1 MNKIILASSVFVMS
15 SLFTQPVKTVEASDQ
30 HKAKLTSGKISGKPT
45 KGRLGRASWYGP
57 KFHGKKT
64 ASGRK
69 FDMYAMTAAH
79 KTLPLL
85 SYVKVTNP
93 KSHKSVVVQITDRGP
108 YHGKRELDLSYAA
121 AKEVGIQKQGVG
133 FVEIQPL
140 SRSQA
145 ITEIRNNDS

>member
-1 MNKIILASSVFVMS
+1 MNKIILASSVFLVG
-15 SLFTQPVKTVEASDQ
+15 SLFTHPVKTVEAYEN
-30 HKAKLTSGKISGKPT
+30 HKAKLVSGKTTGKT
-45 KGRLGRASWYGP
+45 KKKPLSRASWYGP
-57 KFHGKKT
+57 GFQGKKT

-69 FDMYAMTAAH
+69 FDMHAMTAAH

-121 AKEVGIQKQGVG
+121 AKKVGIQKQGIG
-133 FVEIQPL
+133 YVEIKPI
-140 SRSQA
+140 SRA
-145 ITEIRNNDS
+145 KALAEIRSKES

>member
-1 MNKIILASSVFVMS
+1 MNKIILASSVFMMS
-15 SLFTQPVKTVEASDQ
+15 SLFTQPIKTVEASDQ
-30 HKAKLTSGKISGKPT
+30 HKAKLTSGKTAGKLT
-45 KGRLGRASWYGP
+45 KKQLGQASWYGP
-57 KFHGKKT
+57 RFHGKKT

-121 AKEVGIQKQGVG
+121 AKQVGIQKQGVG

-140 SRSQA
+140 SHSQA
-145 ITEIRNNDS
+145 IAEIRNNDS

>member
-1 MNKIILASSVFVMS
+1 MNKIILASSVFVMG
-15 SLFTQPVKTVEASDQ
+15 SLFTHPVKTVEASDQ
-30 HKAKLTSGKISGKPT
+30 YKVKMVSGKTAGKT
-45 KGRLGRASWYGP
+45 KKGLLGRASWYGP

-85 SYVKVTNP
+85 SYAKVTNP
-93 KSHKSVVVQITDRGP
+93 KSRQSVVVQITDRGP

-133 FVEIQPL
+133 LVEIQPI
-140 SRSQA
+140 SRAQA
-145 ITEIRNNDS
+145 LAEIHSNDS